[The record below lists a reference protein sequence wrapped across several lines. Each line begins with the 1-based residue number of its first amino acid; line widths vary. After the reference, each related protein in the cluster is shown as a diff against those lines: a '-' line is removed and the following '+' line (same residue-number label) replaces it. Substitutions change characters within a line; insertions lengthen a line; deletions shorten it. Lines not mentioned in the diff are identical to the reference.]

1 MIDEIREIDSA
12 FLPGTLSSEVRPGTL
27 YLVGTPIGNLGD
39 MSPRAAAILAGV
51 DLVAAED
58 TRRTL
63 RLLNHLGLRK
73 RLESFHEHNW
83 QIKNPLLLSALL
95 QGRSVALVSD
105 AGMPCISDPGYE
117 LVRLCADHDLTVT
130 TIPGPC
136 AAIVGL
142 AGSGLI
148 SDRFVFEGFLP
159 ASGKTRKARLA
170 ELAAESRTSVLY
182 EAPHRLRRTLADLAA
197 AGMAERQLTLA
208 RELTKRHEEYLRLT
222 VGSAIS
228 RYAEHDPRGEY
239 VLVLEG
245 REAADRRQPA
255 CAANDQTS
263 DAAETSVLTLLR
275 DCKARGLS
283 VKDAVRQCAAASGCK
298 KNDVYQMA
306 LTIWADM

>member
-1 MIDEIREIDSA
+1 MTDEFRKTDPAVSPTA
-12 FLPGTLSSEVRPGTL
+12 PPSEVRPGTL

-39 MSPRAAAILAGV
+39 MSPRAAAILADV

-73 RLESFHEHNW
+73 RLDSNW
-83 QIKNPLLLSALL
+83 QNKSPLLLSALL

-105 AGMPCISDPGYE
+105 AGMPCISDPGFE
-117 LVRLCADHDLTVT
+117 LVRLCAEHGLTVT

-159 ASGKTRKARLA
+159 ASGKARKARLA
-170 ELAAESRTSVLY
+170 ELAAEPRTSVLY
-182 EAPHRLRRTLADLAA
+182 EAPHRLRRTLNDLAA
-197 AGMAERQLTLA
+197 AGMAGRQLTLA

-228 RYAEHDPRGEY
+228 HYAERDPRGEY

-245 REAADRRQPA
+245 REAACRRQPE
-255 CAANDQTS
+255 S
-263 DAAETSVLTLLR
+263 AAESLMPDESDTSVFAGLR

-283 VKDAVRQCAAASGCK
+283 VKDAVRQCAAASGRK
-298 KNDVYQMA
+298 KNDVYQIA
-306 LTIWADM
+306 LRIWADM